1 MDSVLRCLAGAQ
13 LRPAVAES
21 ALEPGEVVEPRT
33 SGPSYSAL
41 TPTSGRFFAAVV
53 VAVAVAAA
61 VVAETSVAV
70 MRYLLQQQSAVHRS
84 GPGPGAAQP

>member
-1 MDSVLRCLAGAQ
+1 MDSVLQCLAGAQ
-13 LRPAVAES
+13 LLPAVAES

-41 TPTSGRFFAAVV
+41 TEAFEHSVAAVESLV
-53 VAVAVAAA
+53 VV
-61 VVAETSVAV
+61 TG
-70 MRYLLQQQSAVHRS
+70 YLLQQQSAVHRS